1 MSAGR
6 RVQGAATEGGA
17 PSVAYYI
24 KRLLPYRPRLRLAR
38 FLLEVIRQSGPLLVM
53 VLQKA
58 FFDALQR
65 PVERTLLPGFS
76 LGWIV
81 ILYVFQGW
89 VVIGAH
95 WLRTVA
101 GTALGFWVSG
111 LLRRNALATILSR
124 TAARE
129 GIASRARNG
138 GTRAIPTDSSD
149 SVGAVLSTLRDD
161 VNNLEGVDGLPLD
174 LLAQLIFLGG
184 GLALLLWVDVQV
196 TLLVLVPVLVVL
208 TLAQIGRQ
216 RLKRVRKA
224 NREATAG
231 YRGGLGE
238 ALTLLQAVQV
248 AGAEDSTA
256 EHLHRLGETRLKAG
270 LRDWLLQLTWWS
282 TSALVGAIGQGLVLV
297 VAAVKLRSG
306 DLTIGDLTMYVWY
319 LGEMGE
325 YLTHGASTLLDY
337 RLAQVSAGRLLALL
351 GGGRARESAERL
363 VAYHPLW
370 LDKAS
375 PTPTK
380 VVRARED
387 RLARLQVRGLSMRH
401 GGTDVGVDDVSF
413 TIERGT
419 LTAVVGRIGSGKTT
433 LLRALLGQLPLDGG
447 EVRWNGTRVDD
458 LAAWCVPPRV
468 GYTPQVLVLLS
479 DTLRENVLLGL
490 PNDPARIARA
500 VRRAVLERDLTEL
513 PDGLDTVIGVRGM
526 KLSGGQ
532 AQRTAAARM
541 FTRDPEL
548 LVMDDISSAL
558 DVETE
563 RVLWERLFGDDER
576 PTCLVVSHRRAV
588 LARADQI
595 LVMKEGRIVAR
606 GTLAEL
612 LKTCEEM
619 RRLVN
624 GDVGRA
630 GGKES

>member
-6 RVQGAATEGGA
+6 RKYRAQLLRVGA

-76 LGWIV
+76 
-81 ILYVFQGW
+81 
-89 VVIGAH
+89 
-95 WLRTVA
+95 
-101 GTALGFWVSG
+101 SG
-111 LLRRNALATILSR
+111 LDRDSLRVPRLVRYQRALAAYSR
-124 TAARE
+124 GHSAWFLGERAAATKRAGNHSVADCGCE
-129 GIASRARNG
+129 GIPSRARNG

-174 LLAQLIFLGG
+174 LLAQLVFFGG

-270 LRDWLLQLTWWS
+270 LRDWLLQLAWWS

-306 DLTIGDLTMYVWY
+306 DLTVGDLAMYVWY

-351 GGGRARESAERL
+351 GGGES
-363 VAYHPLW
+363 
-370 LDKAS
+370 K
-375 PTPTK
+375 
-380 VVRARED
+380 
-387 RLARLQVRGLSMRH
+387 G
-401 GGTDVGVDDVSF
+401 
-413 TIERGT
+413 
-419 LTAVVGRIGSGKTT
+419 
-433 LLRALLGQLPLDGG
+433 
-447 EVRWNGTRVDD
+447 
-458 LAAWCVPPRV
+458 
-468 GYTPQVLVLLS
+468 
-479 DTLRENVLLGL
+479 
-490 PNDPARIARA
+490 
-500 VRRAVLERDLTEL
+500 
-513 PDGLDTVIGVRGM
+513 
-526 KLSGGQ
+526 
-532 AQRTAAARM
+532 
-541 FTRDPEL
+541 
-548 LVMDDISSAL
+548 
-558 DVETE
+558 
-563 RVLWERLFGDDER
+563 
-576 PTCLVVSHRRAV
+576 
-588 LARADQI
+588 
-595 LVMKEGRIVAR
+595 
-606 GTLAEL
+606 
-612 LKTCEEM
+612 
-619 RRLVN
+619 
-624 GDVGRA
+624 VGRA
-630 GGKES
+630 ARRIPSPVAETRRHPRPRRW